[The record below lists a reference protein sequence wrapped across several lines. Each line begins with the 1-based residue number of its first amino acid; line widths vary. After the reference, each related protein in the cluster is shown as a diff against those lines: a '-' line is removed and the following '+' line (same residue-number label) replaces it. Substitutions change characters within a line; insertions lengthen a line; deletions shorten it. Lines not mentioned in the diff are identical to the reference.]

1 MVDKVFH
8 DVYQALIGQ
17 QISRSTPTAPQDARA
32 ALHALTATPQQTND
46 TDQLANTLPT
56 VQVCCSAAL
65 SVEPAP
71 TVPKMP
77 LDSRGSRRSS
87 LPLAVHPVA
96 TTRRG
101 AWSPPRRSCDGGI
114 AVPACPVA
122 HPAPPAA
129 HRPCRRP
136 NETTCRPC
144 AGGCSSRI
152 GSSWLRSYDES
163 VQPALAEACTGSVPT
178 TMQRERPQGCPSQ
191 RQPAHPSPK
200 YSATRDAC
208 KTTHAGPPCGGVT
221 A

>member
-144 AGGCSSRI
+144 ARAVARAASAAAGFGRTTRACSRRSR
-152 GSSWLRSYDES
+152 RR
-163 VQPALAEACTGSVPT
+163 A
-178 TMQRERPQGCPSQ
+178 QGQ
-191 RQPAHPSPK
+191 FR
-200 YSATRDAC
+200 
-208 KTTHAGPPCGGVT
+208 PPCRGSGRRAARVS
-221 A
+221 ASRPILLRRIALDAKLRMQDHRAVV